1 MFLKNNSDVIPLR
14 YPIQS
19 TGIAFTSGGVLY
31 SSGGYTGRQFTS
43 SGSLVVSVGGSFTAL
58 IVDVGQTGGSGGTV
72 RSGGSYNST
81 VIGYYQG
88 SGGSGG
94 YTRIVTGT
102 LNAGTYTVTLPTY
115 PYESPTIPYTSLLS
129 TTVYTSGA
137 GGSGFVDSVSGT
149 DTAGTNG
156 GSGPSLPIPFNNIS
170 VSGGGGGGGPAD
182 RYGGPAVGGIGGIY
196 SYSTTLFNAI
206 STSYGGGGGGGNNSN
221 NIGGL
226 GGPALYIIVGDI
238 DGVTSN
244 ISDTTRI
251 NTMLINNTYTLSNF
265 LDNYYS
271 VYFNPNTTLFAVPII
286 PNISTYAN
294 SYTIGGVSI
303 TTALG
308 YPKLPFNVTSS
319 TASTYFCNKYRGYY
333 NVVLTTDGTYTIT
346 FSSAITNLVAYV
358 CSRGGDGGSGDYS
371 GGGGDGGGGGSG
383 TVTRGTISLPI
394 GAVLTCALNTS
405 NFYRVTYAATG
416 SYISVTNGSNGGNSP
431 GSANGA
437 QGANGVAS
445 SAGSSFTSISSSSGA
460 AIATNFGTTPGG
472 YVMHTNASSAI
483 GFGGAGSTGGNGG
496 KYGSSGVAPTRDG
509 VGYGA
514 GGGGEVSFEGGA
526 GSGAPGVI
534 ILSIPFA

>member
-14 YPIQS
+14 YPIQP

-58 IVDVGQTGGSGGTV
+58 IVDVGQTGGSGGTIS
-72 RSGGSYNST
+72 SGGYNST

-115 PYESPTIPYTSLLS
+115 VYESPTIPYTSLLS

-226 GGPALYIIVGDI
+226 GGPALYIIVGGI
-238 DGVTSN
+238 DSVTSD

-271 VYFNPNTTLFAVPII
+271 VYFNPNTTLFTVPII

-294 SYTIGGVSI
+294 SYTISGVSI

-308 YPKLPFNVTSS
+308 YPKLPFNVASS
-319 TASTYFCNKYRGYY
+319 TASTYFCNKYTGYY
-333 NVVLTTDGTYTIT
+333 TLILTTNGTYTIT
-346 FSSAITNLVAYV
+346 FSSAITNMVAYV
-358 CSRGGDGGSGDYS
+358 CSAGGNGGSGDYS

-483 GFGGAGSTGGNGG
+483 GFGGSGGTGGNGG
-496 KYGSSGVAPTRDG
+496 KYGSSGVASTSDG
-509 VGYGA
+509 LGYGA
-514 GGGGEVSFEGGA
+514 GGGGEVSFSTSA
-526 GSGAPGVI
+526 GDGVPGVI